1 MPSRTSSTASWR
13 ATAAALPRKT
23 PAGSRLDRR
32 CESATPSFAS
42 SPALRWTASSD
53 DRRTA
58 IQKRPA
64 AARTSTSRSGS
75 TANANSTSTST
86 ANGATWFRAT
96 RDRSSMRKS
105 LPATSAASRHMERLR
120 VATGDDDLA
129 IDQRRGT
136 LQLVAGEEDRDAG
149 HRRAPDEGVQDVA
162 PGGVEPGVGLVQ
174 EPDAG
179 IADEQGGERG
189 ATPLTGGE

>member
-1 MPSRTSSTASWR
+1 
-13 ATAAALPRKT
+13 
-23 PAGSRLDRR
+23 
-32 CESATPSFAS
+32 
-42 SPALRWTASSD
+42 
-53 DRRTA
+53 
-58 IQKRPA
+58 
-64 AARTSTSRSGS
+64 
-75 TANANSTSTST
+75 
-86 ANGATWFRAT
+86 
-96 RDRSSMRKS
+96 
-105 LPATSAASRHMERLR
+105 

-149 HRRAPDEGVQDVA
+149 HRRAPAKGVQDVA

-189 ATPLTGGE
+189 ATPLTGGEAPHGDVAGAGVDAGAVHGDGGVGGGAGGPGPEADVLGDGEVVVEPGGVTEQGDVAADGLPVPPQVDAENRGLTADDGHEPGHGPQQRGLARPV